1 MPKMK
6 IRVQTEYDNFQVTI
20 KTILAF
26 TYWMLTLQEILKK
39 KNHFSFLT
47 CKKEY
52 ALRVSNFQKTK
63 MCLEIPS

>member
-39 KNHFSFLT
+39 KKPFQFSYMQ
-47 CKKEY
+47 K
-52 ALRVSNFQKTK
+52 RVRIKSVKFSKD
-63 MCLEIPS
+63 

>member
-26 TYWMLTLQEILKK
+26 TYWMLTLQEILKEK
-39 KNHFSFLT
+39 KTISVFLHA
-47 CKKEY
+47 KK
-52 ALRVSNFQKTK
+52 STH
-63 MCLEIPS
+63 